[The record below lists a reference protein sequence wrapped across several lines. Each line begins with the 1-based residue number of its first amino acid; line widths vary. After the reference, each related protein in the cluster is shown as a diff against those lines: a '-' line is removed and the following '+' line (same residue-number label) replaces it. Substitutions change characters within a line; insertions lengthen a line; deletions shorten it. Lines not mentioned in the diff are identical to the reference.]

1 MNIIESFKNKFTQ
14 QFPNSMIHVS
24 KASLSD
30 DMVIKFTLAQPEDY
44 PNKIINNDPLYHII
58 FVIDCNDGKFY
69 VESTL
74 SGLYVNPREEYL
86 AMSCVKTKM
95 RKKTGTPEQVEK
107 DKQNQIK
114 FAEEEKRKN
123 EKRIRIKRRKL
134 GEKLY
139 TF

>member
-24 KASLSD
+24 EAALSD
-30 DMVIKFTLAQPEDY
+30 DMVITFTLAQPEDY
-44 PNKIINNDPLYHII
+44 PNKIINNDPMYHII
-58 FVIDCNDGKFY
+58 FVIDCKDGKFH

-107 DKQNQIK
+107 HLNKWLDNLKQIVVENKNDIYGGLDKYQKYIV
-114 FAEEEKRKN
+114 E
-123 EKRIRIKRRKL
+123 
-134 GEKLY
+134 
-139 TF
+139 

>member
-1 MNIIESFKNKFTQ
+1 MLFR
-14 QFPNSMIHVS
+14 
-24 KASLSD
+24 SD

-95 RKKTGTPEQVEK
+95 RKKLGTPEQVEK
-107 DKQNQIK
+107 HLNKWLDNLKQIVVENKHDIYGGLDKYQKYIV
-114 FAEEEKRKN
+114 E
-123 EKRIRIKRRKL
+123 
-134 GEKLY
+134 
-139 TF
+139 

>member
-107 DKQNQIK
+107 HLNKWLDNLKQIVVENKHDIYGGLDKYQKYIV
-114 FAEEEKRKN
+114 E
-123 EKRIRIKRRKL
+123 
-134 GEKLY
+134 
-139 TF
+139 